1 MGHVQVTPD
10 LLSLILNLCS
20 LFFNLCSNPT
30 MINQLNAICQ
40 GSFISFL
47 GIEFLDYGDNF
58 IEARMPI
65 SDKLQPM
72 GLLHGGA
79 SLALAETIASGGS
92 YLHVDAGKYN
102 VFGLQVSA
110 NHISTMSDGILFARA
125 EIIHKGK
132 STHVWDVKMKDQT
145 GKLISV
151 SRVTVMV
158 VRKNQSDTAHAG
170 D

>member
-1 MGHVQVTPD
+1 
-10 LLSLILNLCS
+10 
-20 LFFNLCSNPT
+20 
-30 MINQLNAICQ
+30 MINKLNEVCK

-58 IEARMPI
+58 IEARMPVD
-65 SDKLQPM
+65 DKLQPM

-92 YLHVDAGKYN
+92 YLLVDPEKFD
-102 VFGLQVSA
+102 VLGLQVSG
-110 NHISTMSDGILFARA
+110 NHISSVSKGTLFARA

-132 STHVWDVKMKDQT
+132 KTHVWDVSIRSDS

-151 SRVTVMV
+151 TRVTVMV
-158 VRKNQSDTAHAG
+158 VKKN
-170 D
+170 